1 MSYLG
6 IFGLQFQKTMVIFEI
21 STLGFVKN
29 EFLTHRLSFCIGS
42 VYSKNA
48 VSVFLKVRILLQ
60 LSFIKYAL
68 LDTRDLVL
76 LVVSLD

>member
-42 VYSKNA
+42 VYSKNEGA
-48 VSVFLKVRILLQ
+48 DPASARLYKVCPVGH
-60 LSFIKYAL
+60 
-68 LDTRDLVL
+68 T
-76 LVVSLD
+76 